1 MPVLRQDVQTG
12 SDQLQLGNTNYMVGT
27 AAPTM
32 KEVQPDVDSRGMAIQ
47 NFLQGFMGTFQPTI
61 QEGQTR
67 AAAQGQIDAAADP
80 NALQDSDA
88 ATQKQNIFMQDAY
101 QKGYL
106 GAAIQQS
113 VTDFQTGAQ
122 QRAQQAG
129 IQGLSDSDF
138 LEQERQHSAKL
149 MQGLGQYLQH
159 VSPETQAAVAQSLV
173 TTKTTT
179 LNALRKTRAGQASIN
194 NTRSIEQGSFQA
206 SQNFLQSFAL
216 NGFDQSWHYIEDQ
229 TKMIG
234 TNPLLTQDE
243 KEQQLQNL
251 AVTTAQQMNDP
262 QAISQLADKFDGI
275 LGVNSAATHKALY
288 TAFNQAGQRT
298 AGAAIMDVQSRLD
311 AIGQLPTYQ
320 QEDARRNLEQHLV
333 ELNSSGQLSTGQML
347 DYYKQMH
354 KQQKPEDQLKGL
366 VTTAAGNHGALSV
379 ESLHASSE
387 GQVSYDQ
394 IHSAITNAYPD
405 TVQGN
410 AAMMAAGQAGGDA
423 WIIKTALGRM
433 GTQMTDQLSTL
444 SVNMQVQTDD
454 NGNKT
459 YTVPQSVRDNLMGF
473 TAMYKSG
480 DAITKQTLMN
490 TLPDDW
496 KGIIQSA
503 IAQDPTNAN
512 NNVLD
517 TVKRVASERASGLYK
532 DVPQMPSGKT
542 GDAVFNTDAA
552 LAWYQRINPITTASE
567 ASQRAQ
573 FSQELQAE
581 YTRVRNTDPA
591 LLTGKSPETINQM
604 LVGNLQSRTV
614 GLTVG
619 NFNTS
624 VILPVGTTLDQY
636 AQAAGTDAG
645 SYQKGIQAAATSAME
660 AQGFNPD
667 SVDRV
672 RIEANAGGANSRDL
686 VLTVDTKND
695 AGVYES
701 HRINLPM
708 QSINAQAQGTYQ
720 DLLAGQRA
728 DGANKAGTNLVT
740 FYDHDSGGYRT
751 GPISGPNSAGMNAD
765 DFNRLQANTM
775 RYEGFKGTK
784 SNGSV
789 GYGWHDASGDSVPDR
804 ITPQGAA
811 QQLRTLLQDRYV
823 PMAKQYTKD
832 AGLKGTYALGM
843 LSDMAYQR
851 PADAKAMASAMG
863 QFQRGD
869 LSYPD
874 LISTLQKLPSWSDAG
889 GSAKTARN
897 KDRMQTL
904 QLWSTLEGNRGARP
918 QENLF
923 AAVGQQQ

>member
-12 SDQLQLGNTNYMVGT
+12 SGQLQLGNTNYMVGT

-32 KEVQPDVDSRGMAIQ
+32 KQVQPEVDSRGMAIQ
-47 NFLQGFMGTFQPTI
+47 NFLQGFLGQFQP
-61 QEGQTR
+61 QVQQGQTR

-80 NALQDSDA
+80 NALQDSDDA
-88 ATQKQNIFMQDAY
+88 ASKQNIFMRDAY
-101 QKGYL
+101 RQGYL

-113 VTDFQTGAQ
+113 VNDFQAGAQ
-122 QRAQQAG
+122 TRAQQAG
-129 IQGLSDSDF
+129 VQGLSDETF
-138 LEQERQHSAKL
+138 LAQERQHSAQL
-149 MQGLGQYLQH
+149 LNTLGQSLQH
-159 VSPETQAAVAQSLV
+159 VSPETQQAVAQSLDN
-173 TTKTTT
+173 TKTAT
-179 LNALRKTRAGQASIN
+179 LNMLRKARAGQASIN
-194 NTRSIEQGSFQA
+194 NTRTIEQGTYQA
-206 SQNFLQSFAL
+206 SQNFLQSFA
-216 NGFDQSWHYIEDQ
+216 NAGFDQSWHYIQDQ
-229 TKMIG
+229 ADMIA
-234 TNPLLTQDE
+234 TNPLMKQDE

-251 AVTTAQQMNDP
+251 AVITAQQMNDP
-262 QAISQLADKFDGI
+262 QAIAQLADKFDGL
-275 LGVNSAATHKALY
+275 LGANSVATHKALY
-288 TAFNQAGQRT
+288 TAFNEAGQRT
-298 AGAAIMDVQSRLD
+298 AGASIMDVQNRLD
-311 AIGQLPTYQ
+311 AISQMPVYQ
-320 QEDARRNLEQHLV
+320 QADARTNLEQHLV
-333 ELNSSGQLSTGQML
+333 ELNSTGQLSTGQML
-347 DYYKQMH
+347 SFYKQMH

-366 VTTAAGNHGALSV
+366 VNTAASSHGALSV
-379 ESLHASSE
+379 ESLHSSSS

-444 SVNMQVQTDD
+444 SVNMQVQTDE

-459 YTVPQSVRDNLMGF
+459 YTVPEAVRDNLMGF

-517 TVKRVASERASGLYK
+517 TVKRVASERASGMYK
-532 DVPQMPSGKT
+532 DVPQMPTGKT

-552 LAWYQRINPITTASE
+552 LSWYQRINPITTASE

-573 FSQELQAE
+573 FGQELQAE
-581 YTRVRNTDPA
+581 YARIRNEDPA
-591 LLTGKSPETINQM
+591 LLSGKSPQTINQM
-604 LVGNLQSRTV
+604 LVGSLQARTV

-624 VILPVGTTLDQY
+624 VILPVGTSLDQY

-667 SVDRV
+667 RVDRV
-672 RIEANAGGANSRDL
+672 RIDANAGGANSRDL

-728 DGANKAGTNLVT
+728 DGENKAGTNLVT
-740 FYDHDSGGYRT
+740 FYDHSSGGYRT

-775 RYEGFKGTK
+775 RYEGFKGSK

-789 GYGWHDASGDSVPDR
+789 GYGWHDASGDNVPDR

-823 PMAKQYTKD
+823 PMAKQYSKD
-832 AGLKGTYALGM
+832 AGLRGDYSLGM

-863 QFQRGD
+863 QFQRGE
-869 LSYPD
+869 LTYPD
-874 LISTLQKLPSWSDAG
+874 LINTLKKLPSWSDAG
-889 GSAKTARN
+889 GGANTARN
-897 KDRMQTL
+897 KDRLQNL

-918 QENLF
+918 EENPF
-923 AAVGQQQ
+923 GTIGQQQ